1 MKNKS
6 WAAIEIGRTKK
17 EFPKTWGKITKQVLI
32 DALAGRLAK
41 MRRENNRLKRYKFK
55 LF

>member
-6 WAAIEIGRTKK
+6 WGTIEIDRIKR

-41 MRRENNRLKRYKFK
+41 MRRENNKLKK
-55 LF
+55 LALNN